1 MSSPRNRSRSLNYLA
16 ELNLFSDSVFR
27 EKYNFLDDLAAGS
40 FGKVIKCMNKSTGEE
55 VAVKLIDK
63 RTLNPSLFTEVAQE
77 AEILAKLD
85 HPHIVKLKDV
95 HHSDSFMM
103 IEMELLNGGTL
114 QDLLNTRSLTDSEA
128 AEIIRCV
135 LEGVKY
141 LHNKDIVHRDLKPEN
156 IMFQHPDDFQSL
168 KITDFGLSA
177 QCKHDL
183 DFLERHCGTVIY
195 MAPEQARNR
204 NYSKPVDIWSIAM
217 IMHMLL
223 TGKHPLYEPAD
234 TTEVYFKKLENFKWQ
249 NDEKLPRLARHLFVK
264 ITKMAPVERYS
275 AEQALQHPWVTRLES
290 SPKPMTFL
298 DKLRKLNCESKLKK
312 LSMTVFILAALQ
324 KDIRPNSIY
333 KGMILN
339 RDLSLTWDMLEPKSD
354 NTPEYIIPSM
364 PEIKFRVA
372 KRPDERIKL
381 RRGSTFVKTIEPG
394 SPLLGR
400 APVRSA
406 QRRNSLKPF

>member
-1 MSSPRNRSRSLNYLA
+1 MTSPRSRSRSVNTSV
-16 ELNLFSDSVFR
+16 ELNILSDSVFK
-27 EKYNFLDDLAAGS
+27 EKYFFLDELAAGA
-40 FGKVIKCMNKSTGEE
+40 FGKVIRCKNKSTGEE

-63 RTLNPSLFTEVAQE
+63 RSLNPSLLTEVAQE

-85 HPHIVKLKDV
+85 HPHIVKLKDM
-95 HHSDSFMM
+95 HHSDSFIM
-103 IEMELLNGGTL
+103 IEMELLKGGTL
-114 QDLLNTRSLTDSEA
+114 QDLLNTRRVTDSEA

-135 LEGVKY
+135 LVGVKY

-156 IMFQHPDDFQSL
+156 IMFQHPDDLQSL

-204 NYSKPVDIWSIAM
+204 NYSKPVDIWSIA
-217 IMHMLL
+217 IILHMLL

-234 TTEVYFKKLENFKWQ
+234 TTEVYFKKLENFTWQ

-264 ITKMAPVERYS
+264 ITKLAPVERYS
-275 AEQALQHPWVTRLES
+275 AEQALQHPWVTRIES

-312 LSMTVFILAALQ
+312 LSMTVFMLAALN
-324 KDIRPNSIY
+324 KNARLNPVY
-333 KGMILN
+333 KQLVMN
-339 RDLSLTWDMLEPKSD
+339 RDMGLTWDILQPKS
-354 NTPEYIIPSM
+354 NTPIM
-364 PEIKFRVA
+364 PEIKLRMVNRTA
-372 KRPDERIKL
+372 GKKL
-381 RRGSTFVKTIEPG
+381 RRSSMTLKPTDFG
-394 SPLLGR
+394 SPLNLRTLPR
-400 APVRSA
+400 AA
-406 QRRNSLKPF
+406 NRRNSIKPL